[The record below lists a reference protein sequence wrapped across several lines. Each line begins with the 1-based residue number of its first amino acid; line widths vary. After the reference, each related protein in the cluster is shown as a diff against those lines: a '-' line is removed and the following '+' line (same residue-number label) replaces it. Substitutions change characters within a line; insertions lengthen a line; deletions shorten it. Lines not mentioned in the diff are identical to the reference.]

1 MLSDAAIETHFES
14 LRRLTREGAALDP
27 KGPSATINVASW
39 FSRDSPDGLPNPR
52 RGRRDLHHLI
62 EREFEATPV
71 AQEGRAIVMAGPP
84 GAGKSTVSASLF
96 ELDGWRKIDPDTM
109 KTMLLAHA
117 IADGS
122 YASLKP
128 AAVRVLEA
136 GGEQWFPLELA
147 ALVHEESSYLSKRV
161 RHRAM
166 TRRDNIVLDM
176 VLGDVQNA
184 VTLGQALVE
193 RGYQEVQ
200 VIDVEATSEQS
211 LARVSYRW
219 HQGYRRALA
228 SGDPQFLDE
237 GRWVPSD
244 FSRGLYFTADGTC
257 MSQLAANAMAHSLT
271 IPVTYRRYRVVDV
284 TQPAPVLEFAARRT
298 HPREP
303 WTSLSD

>member
-1 MLSDAAIETHFES
+1 MLSDTAIETHFES

-27 KGPSATINVASW
+27 RGPSATINVPSW
-39 FSRDSPDGLPNPR
+39 FSRDSPDSLPNPR
-52 RGRRDLHHLI
+52 RTRRDLHQII

-84 GAGKSTVSASLF
+84 GAGKSLVSGALF
-96 ELDGWRKIDPDTM
+96 DLDGWRKIDPDSL

-122 YASLKP
+122 YEALKP

-136 GGEQWFPLELA
+136 DGERWFPLELA

-176 VLGDVQNA
+176 VLGDVQKA
-184 VTLGQALVE
+184 VMLGQALVD

-211 LARVSYRW
+211 LARISHRW
-219 HQGYRRALA
+219 QQGYRRALA
-228 SGDPQFLDE
+228 SDDPHFLGD

-244 FSRGLYFTADGTC
+244 FSRGLYFTADGSC
-257 MSQLAANAMAHSLT
+257 LSQLAANAMAHSLT

-284 TQPAPVLEFAARRT
+284 AEPMPALESAAKRT

-303 WTSLSD
+303 WSSLRA